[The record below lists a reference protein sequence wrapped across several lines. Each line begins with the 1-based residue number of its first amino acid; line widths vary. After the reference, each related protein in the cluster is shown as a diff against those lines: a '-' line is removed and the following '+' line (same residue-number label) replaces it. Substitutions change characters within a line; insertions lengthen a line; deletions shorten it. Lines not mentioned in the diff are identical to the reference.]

1 MAWSWWCY
9 SLHPYTRY
17 QPTSAFS
24 SHQVSPETIMAVALK
39 QIAEVTETDS
49 GRDSGR
55 DDTDIVDESLSLD
68 QLLDELA
75 QETKPK
81 STKEN
86 EFSQIQAGLEKLP
99 KIDSNLEQR
108 LEEAAKAKKQVL
120 PATSVK
126 INDPIAHKVKKTKE
140 EIDADAGSK
149 WFNMKKKEITPEIKR
164 DMLVIKNRAVLD
176 RKRHYK
182 KDKWEIPKYF
192 QTGTIIE
199 GNTEYYSAR
208 LAKRNRGRSLAEEI
222 LNDEEGGKYFKR
234 KYHEIQSE
242 RTSGGKKHLKKLKK
256 KRQGY

>member
-1 MAWSWWCY
+1 
-9 SLHPYTRY
+9 
-17 QPTSAFS
+17 
-24 SHQVSPETIMAVALK
+24 MAVALK

-49 GRDSGR
+49 GRESGR
-55 DDTDIVDESLSLD
+55 ESDKVDESLSLD

-75 QETKPK
+75 KETKPK
-81 STKEN
+81 TSN
-86 EFSQIQAGLEKLP
+86 EAEFAQIQAGLEKLP
-99 KIDSNLEQR
+99 KIESSLEQR
-108 LEEAAKAKKQVL
+108 LEEAAKAKKLVL

-126 INDPIAHKVKKTKE
+126 INDPIAHKPKKTKE
-140 EIDADAGSK
+140 ETDADAGSK

-199 GNTEYYSAR
+199 GNTEFYSAR

-222 LNDEEGGKYFKR
+222 LNDDEGGKYFKR
-234 KYHEIQSE
+234 KYHEIQQE
-242 RTSGGKKHLKKLKK
+242 RTSGGRKHYKKLKQ